1 MSSKPMIIQ
10 GDGTIL
16 LEVESEFYPECRDWL
31 SRFAELV
38 KSPEHIHTYKI
49 TPIAIW
55 NAAASG
61 LKSNKVLQVLEKF
74 SKYPLPQ
81 NIVMDIRDWFSRYG
95 KIKLGKIT
103 DKKRNDIQS
112 SSNNINNNDSQS
124 LVTFYK
130 NSYSNM
136 NLLVLSSFDDILIT
150 EIYNNKS
157 INKYVLYKLNS
168 YNLLI
173 DIEFRGR
180 IKNALI
186 KIGYPVEDL
195 VGYVTGDPLPIEI
208 RDKIASTGEK
218 FSLRRYQ
225 QDASETF
232 YVSGSERGGSG
243 VIVLPCGAGK
253 TIVGI
258 DIISKICQET
268 LIIGSST
275 VGVRQWIRE
284 LVEKS
289 SIDRKMIGEYTGD
302 LKEIKPITVTT
313 YQCLTHSTT
322 NSSSIKNKDTKREK
336 VNSVEKIDDRNTDS
350 SEIEHDESDNMG
362 NATPS
367 SKYEDNHDE
376 NEIHEQKIYP
386 HLEIFKAKNWGLIIY
401 DEVHLLPA
409 PVFRITADIQAKRR
423 LGLTAT
429 LVREDNMEDD
439 VFSLIGPKKFD
450 SPWKELERQ
459 GWIAEAACYEIR
471 IGMDYD
477 HRMKYATSPLRMKYR
492 IAAENPKKI
501 DVVKRLV
508 SEHEGGDDSMLIIGD
523 YVDQLT
529 QISILMNAPIIT
541 GKTPNSKRE
550 KLYSTFRDGEIKL
563 LVVSKVAN
571 YAIDLPDANVA
582 IQISGT
588 FGSRQ
593 EEAQRLGR
601 ILRPKN
607 TKKQAYFYTIV
618 SKDTIDQ
625 EYASKRQLF
634 LTERGYKYTI
644 IENNL

>member
-1 MSSKPMIIQ
+1 MTGAMSSKPMIIQ

-16 LEVESEFYPECRDWL
+16 LEVENDSYSECRDWL

-61 LKSNKVLQVLEKF
+61 LKSQKVLDVLVTF
-74 SKYPLPQ
+74 SKYPIPQ
-81 NIVMDIRDWFSRYG
+81 NIVTDIRDWFSRYG
-95 KIKLGKIT
+95 KIKLEKIT
-103 DKKRNDIQS
+103 DEKRNDVQS
-112 SSNNINNNDSQS
+112 VNIENTSSKINSH
-124 LVTFYK
+124 
-130 NSYSNM
+130 YSNV

-150 EIYNNKS
+150 EIYNNNS
-157 INKYVLYKLNS
+157 INKYVLNKLNS
-168 YNLLI
+168 NNLLI
-173 DIEFRGR
+173 DAEYRGR

-195 VGYVTGDPLPIEI
+195 VGYVTGDPLPIKL

-218 FSLRRYQ
+218 FCLRRYQ
-225 QDASETF
+225 YEASEAF

-243 VIVLPCGAGK
+243 VVVMPCGAGK

-289 SIDRKMIGEYTGD
+289 FIDRKMIGEYTGD
-302 LKEIKPITVTT
+302 LKEVRPITVTT
-313 YQCLTHSTT
+313 YQCLTYHSTKT
-322 NSSSIKNKDTKREK
+322 QDKKREK
-336 VNSVEKIDDRNTDS
+336 ETLHEIEEKNNIDSR
-350 SEIEHDESDNMG
+350 SEIVNYTSDIIDN
-362 NATPS
+362 NATNNRYGNNDY
-367 SKYEDNHDE
+367 K
-376 NEIHEQKIYP
+376 IHEQRIYP

-409 PVFRITADIQAKRR
+409 PVFRMTADIQAKRR

-429 LVREDNMEDD
+429 LVREDSMEDD

-459 GWIAEAACYEIR
+459 GWIAEASCYEIR
-471 IGMDYD
+471 VGMDYD
-477 HRMKYATSPLRMKYR
+477 YRMKYATSPLRIKYR
-492 IAAENPKKI
+492 VAAENSRKI
-501 DVVKRLV
+501 NVVKHLV
-508 SEHEGGDDSMLIIGD
+508 SEHEGVDSILVIGD
-523 YVDQLT
+523 YIDQLT
-529 QISILMNAPIIT
+529 QISSLINAPIIT
-541 GKTPNSKRE
+541 GKTPNSDRE
-550 KLYSTFRDGEIKL
+550 RLYSLFRNGEIKL

-582 IQISGT
+582 IQVSGT

-601 ILRPKN
+601 ILRPKKPN
-607 TKKQAYFYTIV
+607 KQAYFYTIV
-618 SKDTIDQ
+618 SKDTVDQ

-644 IENNL
+644 IDSNT

>member
-1 MSSKPMIIQ
+1 MTGAMSSKPMIIQ

-16 LEVESEFYPECRDWL
+16 LEVENDSYSECRDWL

-61 LKSNKVLQVLEKF
+61 LKSQKVLDVLVTF
-74 SKYPLPQ
+74 SKYPIPQ
-81 NIVMDIRDWFSRYG
+81 NIVTDIRDWFSRYG
-95 KIKLGKIT
+95 KIKLEKIT
-103 DKKRNDIQS
+103 DEKRNDVQS
-112 SSNNINNNDSQS
+112 VNIENTSSKINSH
-124 LVTFYK
+124 
-130 NSYSNM
+130 YSNV

-150 EIYNNKS
+150 EIYNNNG
-157 INKYVLYKLNS
+157 INKYVLNKLNS
-168 YNLLI
+168 NNLLI
-173 DIEFRGR
+173 DAEYRGR

-195 VGYVTGDPLPIEI
+195 VGYVTGDPLPIKL

-218 FSLRRYQ
+218 FCLRRYQ
-225 QDASETF
+225 YEASEAF

-243 VIVLPCGAGK
+243 VVVMPCGAGK

-289 SIDRKMIGEYTGD
+289 FIDRKMIGEYTGD
-302 LKEIKPITVTT
+302 LKEVRPITVTT
-313 YQCLTHSTT
+313 YQCLTYHSTKT
-322 NSSSIKNKDTKREK
+322 QDKKREK
-336 VNSVEKIDDRNTDS
+336 ETLHEIEEKNNIDSR
-350 SEIEHDESDNMG
+350 SEIVNYTSDIIDN
-362 NATPS
+362 NATNNRYGNNDY
-367 SKYEDNHDE
+367 K
-376 NEIHEQKIYP
+376 IHEQKIYP

-429 LVREDNMEDD
+429 LVREDSMEDD

-459 GWIAEAACYEIR
+459 GWIAEASCYEIR
-471 IGMDYD
+471 VGMDYD
-477 HRMKYATSPLRMKYR
+477 YRMKYATSPLRIKYR
-492 IAAENPKKI
+492 VAAENSRKI
-501 DVVKRLV
+501 NVVKHLV
-508 SEHEGGDDSMLIIGD
+508 SEHEGVDSILVIGD
-523 YVDQLT
+523 YIDQLT
-529 QISILMNAPIIT
+529 QISSLINAPIIT
-541 GKTPNSKRE
+541 GKTPNSDRE
-550 KLYSTFRDGEIKL
+550 RLYSLFRNGEIKL

-582 IQISGT
+582 IQVSGT

-601 ILRPKN
+601 ILRPKKPN
-607 TKKQAYFYTIV
+607 KQAYFYTIV
-618 SKDTIDQ
+618 SKDTVDQ

-644 IENNL
+644 IDSNT

>member
-1 MSSKPMIIQ
+1 MTGAMSSKPMIIQ

-16 LEVESEFYPECRDWL
+16 LEVENDSYSECRDWL

-61 LKSNKVLQVLEKF
+61 LKSQKVLDVLVTF
-74 SKYPLPQ
+74 SKYPIPQ
-81 NIVMDIRDWFSRYG
+81 NIVTDIRDWFSRYG
-95 KIKLGKIT
+95 KIKLEKIT
-103 DKKRNDIQS
+103 DEKRNDVQS
-112 SSNNINNNDSQS
+112 VNIENTSSKINSH
-124 LVTFYK
+124 
-130 NSYSNM
+130 YSNV

-150 EIYNNKS
+150 EIYNNNS
-157 INKYVLYKLNS
+157 INKYVLNKLNS
-168 YNLLI
+168 NNLLI
-173 DIEFRGR
+173 DAEYRGR

-195 VGYVTGDPLPIEI
+195 VGYVTGDPLPIKL

-218 FSLRRYQ
+218 FCLRRYQ
-225 QDASETF
+225 YEASEAF

-243 VIVLPCGAGK
+243 VVVMPCGAGK

-289 SIDRKMIGEYTGD
+289 FIDRKMIGEYTGD
-302 LKEIKPITVTT
+302 LKEVRPITVTT
-313 YQCLTHSTT
+313 YQCLTYHSTKT
-322 NSSSIKNKDTKREK
+322 QDKKREK
-336 VNSVEKIDDRNTDS
+336 ETLHEIEEKNNIDSR
-350 SEIEHDESDNMG
+350 SEIVNYTSDIIDN
-362 NATPS
+362 NATNNRYGNNDY
-367 SKYEDNHDE
+367 K
-376 NEIHEQKIYP
+376 IHEQKIYP

-429 LVREDNMEDD
+429 LVREDSMEDD

-459 GWIAEAACYEIR
+459 GWIAEASCYEIR
-471 IGMDYD
+471 VGMDYD
-477 HRMKYATSPLRMKYR
+477 YRMKYATSPLRIKYR
-492 IAAENPKKI
+492 VAAENSRKI
-501 DVVKRLV
+501 NVVKHLV
-508 SEHEGGDDSMLIIGD
+508 SEHEGVDSILVIGD
-523 YVDQLT
+523 YIDQLT
-529 QISILMNAPIIT
+529 QISSLINAPIIT
-541 GKTPNSKRE
+541 GKTPNSDRE
-550 KLYSTFRDGEIKL
+550 RLYSLFRNGEIKL

-582 IQISGT
+582 IQVSGT

-601 ILRPKN
+601 ILRPKKPN
-607 TKKQAYFYTIV
+607 KQAYFYTIV
-618 SKDTIDQ
+618 SKDTVDQ

-644 IENNL
+644 IDSNT

>member
-1 MSSKPMIIQ
+1 MPSKPMIIQ

-16 LEVESEFYPECRDWL
+16 LEVESDSYSECRDWL

-38 KSPEHIHTYKI
+38 KSPEHVHTYKI

-61 LKSNKVLQVLEKF
+61 LKSQKVLEVLVKF
-74 SKYPLPQ
+74 SKYQLPQ
-81 NIVMDIRDWFSRYG
+81 NIVVDIHDWFSRYG
-95 KIKLGKIT
+95 KLKLKKIT
-103 DKKRNDIQS
+103 DERRNDVQSIDIQIPS
-112 SSNNINNNDSQS
+112 YLI
-124 LVTFYK
+124 
-130 NSYSNM
+130 NSYYSNV
-136 NLLVLSSFDDILIT
+136 NLLVLSSVDEILIT

-157 INKYVLYKLNS
+157 INKYVLHTLDSK
-168 YNLLI
+168 NLLI
-173 DIEFRGR
+173 DAEYRGR

-195 VGYVTGDPLPIEI
+195 VGYVPGDPLPIKL
-208 RDKIASTGEK
+208 RDKINSTGEK
-218 FSLRRYQ
+218 FGLRHYQ
-225 QDASETF
+225 YDASEAF
-232 YVSGSERGGSG
+232 YASGSERGGSG
-243 VIVLPCGAGK
+243 VVVMPCGAGK

-289 SIDRKMIGEYTGD
+289 FIDRKMIGEYTGD
-302 LKEIKPITVTT
+302 LKELRPITVTT
-313 YQCLTHSTT
+313 YQCLTY
-322 NSSSIKNKDTKREK
+322 
-336 VNSVEKIDDRNTDS
+336 RNTKARDKK
-350 SEIEHDESDNMG
+350 EAQENFNTVRKKNDMKY
-362 NATPS
+362 S
-367 SKYEDNHDE
+367 SKIANDNLDIVENNITNNKYCNNDYEH
-376 NEIHEQKIYP
+376 HEQKIYP

-450 SPWKELERQ
+450 SPWKELEKQ
-459 GWIAEAACYEIR
+459 GWIAEASCYEIR
-471 IGMDYD
+471 IDMDYD
-477 HRMKYATSPLRMKYR
+477 YRMKYATSPLRAKYR
-492 IAAENPKKI
+492 TAAENPRKI
-501 DVVKRLV
+501 DVVKQLV
-508 SEHEGGDDSMLIIGD
+508 SEHAGEDSIIVIGD
-523 YVDQLT
+523 YIDQLT
-529 QISILMNAPIIT
+529 QISLLMNAPIIT
-541 GKTPNSKRE
+541 GKTPNSDRE
-550 KLYSTFRDGEIKL
+550 RLYSSFRNGEIKL
-563 LVVSKVAN
+563 LIVSKVAN

-601 ILRPKN
+601 ILRPKKPN
-607 TKKQAYFYTIV
+607 KQAYFYTIV
-618 SKDTIDQ
+618 SKDTVDQ

-644 IENNL
+644 IDSNT

>member
-16 LEVESEFYPECRDWL
+16 LEVENDSYSECRDWL

-61 LKSNKVLQVLEKF
+61 LKSQKVLDVLVTF
-74 SKYPLPQ
+74 SKYPIPQ
-81 NIVMDIRDWFSRYG
+81 NIVTDIRDWFSRYG
-95 KIKLGKIT
+95 KIKLEKIT
-103 DKKRNDIQS
+103 DEKRNDVQS
-112 SSNNINNNDSQS
+112 VNIENTSSKINSH
-124 LVTFYK
+124 
-130 NSYSNM
+130 YSNV

-150 EIYNNKS
+150 EIYNNNG
-157 INKYVLYKLNS
+157 INKYVLNKLNS
-168 YNLLI
+168 NNLLI
-173 DIEFRGR
+173 DAEYRGR

-195 VGYVTGDPLPIEI
+195 VGYVTGDPLPIKL

-218 FSLRRYQ
+218 FCLRRYQ
-225 QDASETF
+225 YEASEAF

-243 VIVLPCGAGK
+243 VVVMPCGAGK

-289 SIDRKMIGEYTGD
+289 FIDRKMIGEYTGD
-302 LKEIKPITVTT
+302 LKEVRPITVTT
-313 YQCLTHSTT
+313 YQCLTYHSTKT
-322 NSSSIKNKDTKREK
+322 QDKKREK
-336 VNSVEKIDDRNTDS
+336 ETLHEIEEKNNIDSR
-350 SEIEHDESDNMG
+350 SEIVNYTSDIIDN
-362 NATPS
+362 NATNNRYGNNDY
-367 SKYEDNHDE
+367 K
-376 NEIHEQKIYP
+376 IHEQKIYP

-429 LVREDNMEDD
+429 LVREDSMEDD

-459 GWIAEAACYEIR
+459 GWIAEASCYEIR
-471 IGMDYD
+471 VGMDYD
-477 HRMKYATSPLRMKYR
+477 YRMKYATSPLRIKYR
-492 IAAENPKKI
+492 VAAENSRKI
-501 DVVKRLV
+501 NVVKHLV
-508 SEHEGGDDSMLIIGD
+508 SEHEGVDSILVIGD
-523 YVDQLT
+523 YIDQLT
-529 QISILMNAPIIT
+529 QISSLINAPIIT
-541 GKTPNSKRE
+541 GKTPNSDRE
-550 KLYSTFRDGEIKL
+550 RLYSLFRNGEIKL

-582 IQISGT
+582 IQVSGT

-601 ILRPKN
+601 ILRPKKPN
-607 TKKQAYFYTIV
+607 KQAYFYTIV
-618 SKDTIDQ
+618 SKDTVDQ

-644 IENNL
+644 IDSNT

>member
-16 LEVESEFYPECRDWL
+16 LEVENDSYSECRDWL

-61 LKSNKVLQVLEKF
+61 LKSQKVLDVLVTF
-74 SKYPLPQ
+74 SKYPIPQ
-81 NIVMDIRDWFSRYG
+81 NIVTDIRDWFSRYG
-95 KIKLGKIT
+95 KIKLEKIT
-103 DKKRNDIQS
+103 DEKRNDVQS
-112 SSNNINNNDSQS
+112 VNIENTSSKINSH
-124 LVTFYK
+124 
-130 NSYSNM
+130 YSNV

-150 EIYNNKS
+150 EIYNNNS
-157 INKYVLYKLNS
+157 INKYVLNKLNS
-168 YNLLI
+168 NNLLI
-173 DIEFRGR
+173 DAEYRGR

-195 VGYVTGDPLPIEI
+195 VGYVTGDPLPIKL

-218 FSLRRYQ
+218 FCLRRYQ
-225 QDASETF
+225 YEASEAF

-243 VIVLPCGAGK
+243 VVVMPCGAGK

-289 SIDRKMIGEYTGD
+289 FIDRKMIGEYTGD
-302 LKEIKPITVTT
+302 LKEVRPITVTT
-313 YQCLTHSTT
+313 YQCLTYHSTKT
-322 NSSSIKNKDTKREK
+322 QDKKREK
-336 VNSVEKIDDRNTDS
+336 ETLHEIEEKNNIDSR
-350 SEIEHDESDNMG
+350 SEIVNYTSDIIDN
-362 NATPS
+362 NATNNRYGNNDY
-367 SKYEDNHDE
+367 K
-376 NEIHEQKIYP
+376 IHEQRIYP

-429 LVREDNMEDD
+429 LVREDSMEDD

-459 GWIAEAACYEIR
+459 GWIAEASCYEIR
-471 IGMDYD
+471 VGMDYD
-477 HRMKYATSPLRMKYR
+477 YRMKYATSPLRIKYR
-492 IAAENPKKI
+492 VAAENSRKI
-501 DVVKRLV
+501 NVVKHLV
-508 SEHEGGDDSMLIIGD
+508 SEREGVDNILVIGD
-523 YVDQLT
+523 YIDQLK
-529 QISILMNAPIIT
+529 QISSLINAPIIT
-541 GKTPNSKRE
+541 GKTPNSDRE
-550 KLYSTFRDGEIKL
+550 RLYSLFRNGEIKL

-582 IQISGT
+582 IQVSGT

-601 ILRPKN
+601 ILRPKKPN
-607 TKKQAYFYTIV
+607 KQAYFYTIV
-618 SKDTIDQ
+618 SKDTVDQ

-644 IENNL
+644 IDSNT

>member
-16 LEVESEFYPECRDWL
+16 LEVESDSYSECRDWL

-49 TPIAIW
+49 TPLATW

-61 LKSNKVLQVLEKF
+61 LKSQKILEVLVTF
-74 SKYPLPQ
+74 SKYQIPQ
-81 NIVMDIRDWFSRYG
+81 NIVTDIQDWFSRYG
-95 KIKLGKIT
+95 KLKLEKIT
-103 DKKRNDIQS
+103 DEKRDNIQS
-112 SSNNINNNDSQS
+112 INI
-124 LVTFYK
+124 K
-130 NSYSNM
+130 NSSYLINSHYSNV
-136 NLLVLSSFDDILIT
+136 NLLILSSLDDVLIT
-150 EIYNNKS
+150 EIYNTKS
-157 INKYVLYKLNS
+157 INKYVLYKINS
-168 YNLLI
+168 KNLLI
-173 DIEFRGR
+173 DARYRGM

-195 VGYVTGDPLPIEI
+195 VGYVPGDPLPIKI
-208 RDKIASTGEK
+208 RDKIASTNEK
-218 FSLRRYQ
+218 FCLRRYQ
-225 QDASETF
+225 DDASEAF

-243 VIVLPCGAGK
+243 VVVMPCGAGK

-289 SIDRKMIGEYTGD
+289 FIDRKMIGEYTGD
-302 LKEIKPITVTT
+302 LKELRPITVTT
-313 YQCLTHSTT
+313 YQCLTYSSTKT
-322 NSSSIKNKDTKREK
+322 TDKKRDKGTSPIVERNNDRDNSSKIVNDKLDIIENDNDSNKYCDK
-336 VNSVEKIDDRNTDS
+336 DY
-350 SEIEHDESDNMG
+350 ES
-362 NATPS
+362 
-367 SKYEDNHDE
+367 
-376 NEIHEQKIYP
+376 HEQKIYP

-477 HRMKYATSPLRMKYR
+477 HRMKYATSPLRVKYR
-492 IAAENPKKI
+492 TAAENPRKI
-501 DVVKRLV
+501 QVVKQLIL
-508 SEHEGGDDSMLIIGD
+508 EHEEDSILVIGD
-523 YVDQLT
+523 YIDQLT
-529 QISILMNAPIIT
+529 QISTFMNAPIIT
-541 GKTPNSKRE
+541 GKTHNSERE
-550 KLYSTFRDGEIKL
+550 RLYSLFRSGEIKL

-582 IQISGT
+582 IQVSGT

-601 ILRPKN
+601 ILRPKKSN
-607 TKKQAYFYTIV
+607 KHAYFYTLV
-618 SKDTIDQ
+618 SKDTVDQ

-644 IENNL
+644 IDSNK

>member
-16 LEVESEFYPECRDWL
+16 LEVENDSYSECRDWL

-61 LKSNKVLQVLEKF
+61 LKSQKVLDVLVTF
-74 SKYPLPQ
+74 SKYPIPQ
-81 NIVMDIRDWFSRYG
+81 NIVTDIRDWFSRYG
-95 KIKLGKIT
+95 KIKLEKIT
-103 DKKRNDIQS
+103 DAKRNDVQS
-112 SSNNINNNDSQS
+112 VNIENTSSKINSH
-124 LVTFYK
+124 
-130 NSYSNM
+130 YSNV

-150 EIYNNKS
+150 EIYNNNS
-157 INKYVLYKLNS
+157 INKYVLNKLNS
-168 YNLLI
+168 NNLLI
-173 DIEFRGR
+173 DAEYRGR

-186 KIGYPVEDL
+186 KIGYPVEDI
-195 VGYVTGDPLPIEI
+195 VGYVTGDPLPIKL

-218 FSLRRYQ
+218 FCLRRYQ
-225 QDASETF
+225 YEASEAF

-243 VIVLPCGAGK
+243 VVVMPCGAGK

-289 SIDRKMIGEYTGD
+289 FIDRKMIGEYTGD
-302 LKEIKPITVTT
+302 LKEVRPITVTT
-313 YQCLTHSTT
+313 YQCLTYHSTKT
-322 NSSSIKNKDTKREK
+322 QDKKREK
-336 VNSVEKIDDRNTDS
+336 ETLHEIEEKNNIDSR
-350 SEIEHDESDNMG
+350 SEIVNYTSDIIDN
-362 NATPS
+362 NATNNRYGNNDY
-367 SKYEDNHDE
+367 K
-376 NEIHEQKIYP
+376 IHEQRIYP

-429 LVREDNMEDD
+429 LVREDSMEDD

-459 GWIAEAACYEIR
+459 GWIAEASCYEIR
-471 IGMDYD
+471 VGMDYD
-477 HRMKYATSPLRMKYR
+477 YRMKYATSPLRIKYR
-492 IAAENPKKI
+492 VAAENSRKI
-501 DVVKRLV
+501 NVVKHLV
-508 SEHEGGDDSMLIIGD
+508 SEHEGVDSILVIGD
-523 YVDQLT
+523 YIDQLT
-529 QISILMNAPIIT
+529 QISSLINAPIIT
-541 GKTPNSKRE
+541 GKTPNSDRE
-550 KLYSTFRDGEIKL
+550 RLYSLFRNGEIKL

-582 IQISGT
+582 IQVSGT

-601 ILRPKN
+601 ILRPKKPN
-607 TKKQAYFYTIV
+607 KQAYFYTIV
-618 SKDTIDQ
+618 SKDTVDQ

-644 IENNL
+644 IDSNT

>member
-1 MSSKPMIIQ
+1 MTGAMSSKPMIIQ

-16 LEVESEFYPECRDWL
+16 LEVENDSYSECRDWL

-61 LKSNKVLQVLEKF
+61 LKSQKVLDVLVTF
-74 SKYPLPQ
+74 SKYPIPQ
-81 NIVMDIRDWFSRYG
+81 NIVTDIRDWFSRYG
-95 KIKLGKIT
+95 KIKLEKIT
-103 DKKRNDIQS
+103 DEKRNDVQS
-112 SSNNINNNDSQS
+112 VNIENTSSKINSH
-124 LVTFYK
+124 
-130 NSYSNM
+130 YSNV

-150 EIYNNKS
+150 EIYNNNS
-157 INKYVLYKLNS
+157 INKYVLNKLNS
-168 YNLLI
+168 NNLLI
-173 DIEFRGR
+173 DAEYRGR

-186 KIGYPVEDL
+186 KIGYPVEDI
-195 VGYVTGDPLPIEI
+195 VGYVTGDPLPIKL

-218 FSLRRYQ
+218 FCLRRYQ
-225 QDASETF
+225 YEASEAF

-243 VIVLPCGAGK
+243 VVVMPCGAGK

-289 SIDRKMIGEYTGD
+289 FIDRKMIGEYTGD
-302 LKEIKPITVTT
+302 LKEVRPITVTT
-313 YQCLTHSTT
+313 YQCLTYHSTKT
-322 NSSSIKNKDTKREK
+322 QDKKREK
-336 VNSVEKIDDRNTDS
+336 ETLHEIEEKNNIDSR
-350 SEIEHDESDNMG
+350 SEIVNYTSDIIDN
-362 NATPS
+362 NATNNRYGNNDY
-367 SKYEDNHDE
+367 K
-376 NEIHEQKIYP
+376 IHEQRIYP

-429 LVREDNMEDD
+429 LVREDSMEDD

-459 GWIAEAACYEIR
+459 GWIAEASCYEIR
-471 IGMDYD
+471 VGMDYD
-477 HRMKYATSPLRMKYR
+477 YRMKYATSPLRIKYR
-492 IAAENPKKI
+492 VAAENSRKI
-501 DVVKRLV
+501 NVVKHLV
-508 SEHEGGDDSMLIIGD
+508 SEHEGVDSILVIGD
-523 YVDQLT
+523 YIDQLT
-529 QISILMNAPIIT
+529 QISSLINAPIIT
-541 GKTPNSKRE
+541 GKTPNSDRE
-550 KLYSTFRDGEIKL
+550 RLYSLFRNGEIKL

-582 IQISGT
+582 IQVSGT

-601 ILRPKN
+601 ILRPKKPN
-607 TKKQAYFYTIV
+607 KQAYFYTIV
-618 SKDTIDQ
+618 SKDTVDQ

-644 IENNL
+644 IDSNT

>member
-1 MSSKPMIIQ
+1 MPSKPMIIQ

-16 LEVESEFYPECRDWL
+16 LEVDSNSYSECRDWL

-61 LKSNKVLQVLEKF
+61 LKSQKVVEVLVNF
-74 SKYPLPQ
+74 SKYQIPQ
-81 NIVMDIRDWFSRYG
+81 NIVADIHDWFSRYG
-95 KIKLGKIT
+95 KLKLEKIDDEKRKGDQLIDIKIPTYL
-103 DKKRNDIQS
+103 
-112 SSNNINNNDSQS
+112 INSH
-124 LVTFYK
+124 
-130 NSYSNM
+130 YSNV
-136 NLLVLSSFDDILIT
+136 NLLLLSSFDELLIT

-157 INKYVLYKLNS
+157 IKKYVLYNLDSK
-168 YNLLI
+168 NLLI
-173 DIEFRGR
+173 DAIYRGQ

-195 VGYVTGDPLPIEI
+195 VGYVPGDPLPIKL
-208 RDKIASTGEK
+208 RDKTASTGEK
-218 FSLRRYQ
+218 FFLRHYQ
-225 QDASETF
+225 YDASEAF
-232 YVSGSERGGSG
+232 YVSGSESGGSG
-243 VIVLPCGAGK
+243 VVVMPCGAGK

-289 SIDRKMIGEYTGD
+289 FIDRKMIGEYTGD
-302 LKEIKPITVTT
+302 LKELRPITVTT
-313 YQCLTHSTT
+313 YQCLTYRNTKTRYKKEEQENLHVSRKKNEIDSSRESTKDK
-322 NSSSIKNKDTKREK
+322 SDIIKN
-336 VNSVEKIDDRNTDS
+336 NTT
-350 SEIEHDESDNMG
+350 DN
-362 NATPS
+362 
-367 SKYEDNHDE
+367 KYCNNDGG
-376 NEIHEQKIYP
+376 IYEQKIYP

-429 LVREDNMEDD
+429 LVREDGMEDD

-450 SPWKELERQ
+450 SPWKELEKQ
-459 GWIAEAACYEIR
+459 GWIAEASCYEIR

-477 HRMKYATSPLRMKYR
+477 YRMKYATSSLRIKYR
-492 IAAENPKKI
+492 IAAENPRKI
-501 DVVKRLV
+501 DVVKQLV
-508 SEHEGGDDSMLIIGD
+508 LEHKGEDSIIVIGD
-523 YVDQLT
+523 YIDQLN
-529 QISILMNAPIIT
+529 QISLLMDAPIIT
-541 GKTPNSKRE
+541 GKTLNSDRE
-550 KLYSTFRDGEIKL
+550 KLYSLFRNGEIKL
-563 LVVSKVAN
+563 LIVSKVAN
-571 YAIDLPDANVA
+571 YAIDLPDASVA
-582 IQISGT
+582 IQVSGT

-601 ILRPKN
+601 IMRPKKPN
-607 TKKQAYFYTIV
+607 KQAYFYTIV
-618 SKDTIDQ
+618 SKDTVDQ

-644 IENNL
+644 IDNNT

>member
-1 MSSKPMIIQ
+1 MITAMPSKPMIVQ

-16 LEVESEFYPECRDWL
+16 LEVESDSYSECRDWL

-61 LKSNKVLQVLEKF
+61 LKSQKVLEVLVTF

-81 NIVMDIRDWFSRYG
+81 NIITDIHDWFSRYG
-95 KIKLGKIT
+95 KIKLEKIP
-103 DKKRNDIQS
+103 DEKRNDVQS
-112 SSNNINNNDSQS
+112 INIKNTSSLINSHYTN
-124 LVTFYK
+124 V
-130 NSYSNM
+130 

-157 INKYVLYKLNS
+157 INKYVLYKFDS
-168 YNLLI
+168 TNLLI
-173 DIEFRGR
+173 DAEYRGR

-195 VGYVTGDPLPIEI
+195 VGYVTGDPLPIKL

-218 FSLRRYQ
+218 FCLRRYQ
-225 QDASETF
+225 YEASEAF

-243 VIVLPCGAGK
+243 VVVMPCGAGK

-289 SIDRKMIGEYTGD
+289 FIDRKMIGEYTGD
-302 LKEIKPITVTT
+302 LKELRPITVTT
-313 YQCLTHSTT
+313 YQCLTYRSTKT
-322 NSSSIKNKDTKREK
+322 QDKKRETRSFHEIGEK
-336 VNSVEKIDDRNTDS
+336 NDMDGSSGIVNDKLDIIDNDVTN
-350 SEIEHDESDNMG
+350 NKYG
-362 NATPS
+362 NND
-367 SKYEDNHDE
+367 Y
-376 NEIHEQKIYP
+376 EIHEQKIYP

-429 LVREDNMEDD
+429 LVREDSMEDD

-450 SPWKELERQ
+450 SPWKELEKQ
-459 GWIAEAACYEIR
+459 GWIAEASCYEIR

-477 HRMKYATSPLRMKYR
+477 YRMKYATSPLRVKYR
-492 IAAENPKKI
+492 IAAENPRKI
-501 DVVKRLV
+501 DVVKRLI
-508 SEHEGGDDSMLIIGD
+508 SEHKEQDSILVIGD
-523 YVDQLT
+523 YIDQLT
-529 QISILMNAPIIT
+529 QISSLMNAPIIT
-541 GKTPNSKRE
+541 GKTPNSERE
-550 KLYSTFRDGEIKL
+550 RIYSLFRNGEINL

-601 ILRPKN
+601 ILRPKKPN
-607 TKKQAYFYTIV
+607 KQAYFYTIV
-618 SKDTIDQ
+618 SKDTVDQ
-625 EYASKRQLF
+625 DYASKRQLF

-644 IENNL
+644 IDKNT

>member
-1 MSSKPMIIQ
+1 MIIQ

-16 LEVESEFYPECRDWL
+16 LEVESESYPECRDWL

-81 NIVMDIRDWFSRYG
+81 NIIIDIRDWFSRYG
-95 KIKLGKIT
+95 KIKLEKVT
-103 DKKRNDIQS
+103 DKKRNEVQS
-112 SSNNINNNDSQS
+112 SSKNINNNDSQS
-124 LVTFYK
+124 LITFNSK
-130 NSYSNM
+130 SYSNI
-136 NLLVLSSFDDILIT
+136 NLLVLSSSDDILIT
-150 EIYNNKS
+150 EICNNKS
-157 INKYVLYKLNS
+157 INIYVLYKLDSN
-168 YNLLI
+168 NLLT
-173 DIEFRGR
+173 DADFRGR

-208 RDKIASTGEK
+208 RDKITSSGEK
-218 FSLRRYQ
+218 FHLRRYQ
-225 QDASETF
+225 QDASEAF

-268 LIIGSST
+268 LVIGSST

-289 SIDRKMIGEYTGD
+289 SIDKNMIGEYTGD

-313 YQCLTHSTT
+313 YQCLTYSTT
-322 NSSSIKNKDTKREK
+322 NSNSIKSKDRKKGEK
-336 VNSVEKIDDRNTDS
+336 AYLVQKSKDSKNTDS
-350 SEIEHDESDNMG
+350 RILENDELNNIVG
-362 NATPS
+362 NDIANHG
-367 SKYEDNHDE
+367 YENNDDDDDE
-376 NEIHEQKIYP
+376 LHEQKIYP
-386 HLEIFKAKNWGLIIY
+386 HLEIFRAKNWGLIIY

-477 HRMKYATSPLRMKYR
+477 YRMKYATSPLRMKYR
-492 IAAENPKKI
+492 IAADNPRKI

-508 SEHEGGDDSMLIIGD
+508 SEHEGENDSILIIGD

-529 QISILMNAPIIT
+529 QISSLMNAPIIT

-550 KLYSTFRDGEIKL
+550 KLYSLFRNGEIKL

-644 IENNL
+644 IDNNQ

>member
-1 MSSKPMIIQ
+1 MTGAMSSKPMIIQ

-16 LEVESEFYPECRDWL
+16 LEVENDSYSECRDWL

-61 LKSNKVLQVLEKF
+61 LKSQKVLDVLVTF
-74 SKYPLPQ
+74 SKYPIPQ
-81 NIVMDIRDWFSRYG
+81 NIVTDIRDWFSRYG
-95 KIKLGKIT
+95 KIKLEKIT
-103 DKKRNDIQS
+103 DEKRNDVQS
-112 SSNNINNNDSQS
+112 VNIENTSSKINSH
-124 LVTFYK
+124 
-130 NSYSNM
+130 YSNV

-150 EIYNNKS
+150 EIYNNNG
-157 INKYVLYKLNS
+157 INKYVLNKLNS
-168 YNLLI
+168 NNLLI
-173 DIEFRGR
+173 DAEYRGR

-195 VGYVTGDPLPIEI
+195 VGYVTGDPLPIKL

-218 FSLRRYQ
+218 FCLRRYQ
-225 QDASETF
+225 YEASEAF

-243 VIVLPCGAGK
+243 VVVMPCGAGK

-289 SIDRKMIGEYTGD
+289 FIDRKMIGEYTGD
-302 LKEIKPITVTT
+302 LKEVRPITVTT
-313 YQCLTHSTT
+313 YQCLTYHSTKT
-322 NSSSIKNKDTKREK
+322 QDKKREK
-336 VNSVEKIDDRNTDS
+336 ETLHEIEEKNNIDSR
-350 SEIEHDESDNMG
+350 SEIVNYTSDIIDN
-362 NATPS
+362 NATNNRYGNNDY
-367 SKYEDNHDE
+367 K
-376 NEIHEQKIYP
+376 IHEQRIYP

-429 LVREDNMEDD
+429 LIREDSMEDD

-459 GWIAEAACYEIR
+459 GWIAEASCYEIR
-471 IGMDYD
+471 VGMDYD
-477 HRMKYATSPLRMKYR
+477 YRMKYATSPLRIKYR
-492 IAAENPKKI
+492 VAAENSRKI
-501 DVVKRLV
+501 NVVKHLV
-508 SEHEGGDDSMLIIGD
+508 SEHEGVDSILVIGD
-523 YVDQLT
+523 YIDQLT
-529 QISILMNAPIIT
+529 QISSLINAPIIT
-541 GKTPNSKRE
+541 GKTPNSDRE
-550 KLYSTFRDGEIKL
+550 RLYSLFRNGEIKL

-582 IQISGT
+582 IQVSGT

-601 ILRPKN
+601 ILSPKKPN
-607 TKKQAYFYTIV
+607 KQAYFYTIV
-618 SKDTIDQ
+618 SKDTVDQ

-644 IENNL
+644 IDSNT

>member
-1 MSSKPMIIQ
+1 S
-10 GDGTIL
+10 
-16 LEVESEFYPECRDWL
+16 ECRDWL

-38 KSPEHIHTYKI
+38 KTPEHIHTYKI

-61 LKSNKVLQVLEKF
+61 LKSQKVLEVLLKY
-74 SKYPLPQ
+74 SKYPIPQ
-81 NIVMDIRDWFSRYG
+81 NIVSDIQDWFSRYG
-95 KIKLGKIT
+95 KLKLEKIE
-103 DKKRNDIQS
+103 DKKREGNQS
-112 SSNNINNNDSQS
+112 SDIKIPIHLINSH
-124 LVTFYK
+124 
-130 NSYSNM
+130 YSNV
-136 NLLVLSSFDDILIT
+136 NLLLLSSFDELLIT

-157 INKYVLYKLNS
+157 INKYVI
-168 YNLLI
+168 YNLDSKSLLI
-173 DIEFRGR
+173 NAGYRGQ

-195 VGYVTGDPLPIEI
+195 VGYIPGDPLPIKL
-208 RDKIASTGEK
+208 RDNTASTREK
-218 FSLRRYQ
+218 FHLRYYQ
-225 QDASETF
+225 NDASEAF
-232 YVSGSERGGSG
+232 YASGSERGGSG
-243 VIVLPCGAGK
+243 VVVMPCGAGK

-289 SIDRKMIGEYTGD
+289 FIDRKMIGEYTGD
-302 LKEIKPITVTT
+302 LKELKPITVTT
-313 YQCLTHSTT
+313 YQCLTYCNTKTRYKKDQENLNTFRKRSDMDYSNKILNDNLDIIENNDL
-322 NSSSIKNKDTKREK
+322 NSRYYN
-336 VNSVEKIDDRNTDS
+336 NN
-350 SEIEHDESDNMG
+350 
-362 NATPS
+362 
-367 SKYEDNHDE
+367 
-376 NEIHEQKIYP
+376 NELPEKIYP

-429 LVREDNMEDD
+429 LVREDGKEDD

-450 SPWKELERQ
+450 SPWKELEKQ
-459 GWIAEAACYEIR
+459 GWIAEASCYEIR

-477 HRMKYATSPLRMKYR
+477 YRMKYATSPQRTKYR
-492 IAAENPKKI
+492 IAAENPRKI
-501 DVVKRLV
+501 DVVKQLV
-508 SEHEGGDDSMLIIGD
+508 LEHKGKDSIIVIGD
-523 YVDQLT
+523 YIDQLN
-529 QISILMNAPIIT
+529 QISLLIIAPIIT
-541 GKTPNSKRE
+541 GKTPNSERE
-550 KLYSTFRDGEIKL
+550 RLYSLFRNGEIKL
-563 LVVSKVAN
+563 LIVSKVAN
-571 YAIDLPDANVA
+571 YAIDLPDASVA
-582 IQISGT
+582 IQVSGT

-601 ILRPKN
+601 IMRPK
-607 TKKQAYFYTIV
+607 KSDKQAYFYTIV
-618 SKDTIDQ
+618 SKDTVDQ

-644 IENNL
+644 IDKNA

>member
-1 MSSKPMIIQ
+1 MTGAMSSKPMIIQ

-16 LEVESEFYPECRDWL
+16 LEVENDSYSECRDWL

-61 LKSNKVLQVLEKF
+61 LKSQKVLDVLVTF
-74 SKYPLPQ
+74 SKYPIPQ
-81 NIVMDIRDWFSRYG
+81 NIVTDIRDWFSRYG
-95 KIKLGKIT
+95 KIKLEKIT
-103 DKKRNDIQS
+103 DEKRNDVQS
-112 SSNNINNNDSQS
+112 VNIENTSSKINSH
-124 LVTFYK
+124 
-130 NSYSNM
+130 YSNV

-150 EIYNNKS
+150 EIYNNNS
-157 INKYVLYKLNS
+157 INKYVLNKLNS
-168 YNLLI
+168 NNLLI
-173 DIEFRGR
+173 DAEYRGR

-195 VGYVTGDPLPIEI
+195 VGYVTGDPLPIKL

-218 FSLRRYQ
+218 FCLRRYQ
-225 QDASETF
+225 YEASEAF

-243 VIVLPCGAGK
+243 VVVMPCGAGK

-289 SIDRKMIGEYTGD
+289 FIDRKMIGEYTGD
-302 LKEIKPITVTT
+302 LKEVRPITVTT
-313 YQCLTHSTT
+313 YQCLTYHSTKT
-322 NSSSIKNKDTKREK
+322 QDKKREK
-336 VNSVEKIDDRNTDS
+336 ETLHEIEEKNNIDSR
-350 SEIEHDESDNMG
+350 SEIVNYTSDIIDN
-362 NATPS
+362 NATNNRYGNNDY
-367 SKYEDNHDE
+367 K
-376 NEIHEQKIYP
+376 IHEQRIYP

-429 LVREDNMEDD
+429 LVREDSMEDD

-459 GWIAEAACYEIR
+459 GWIAEASCYEIR
-471 IGMDYD
+471 VGMDYD
-477 HRMKYATSPLRMKYR
+477 YRMKYATSPLRIKYR
-492 IAAENPKKI
+492 VAAENSRKI
-501 DVVKRLV
+501 NVVKHLV
-508 SEHEGGDDSMLIIGD
+508 SEHEGVDSILVIGD
-523 YVDQLT
+523 YIDQLT
-529 QISILMNAPIIT
+529 QISSLINAPIIT
-541 GKTPNSKRE
+541 GKTPNSDRE
-550 KLYSTFRDGEIKL
+550 RLYSLFRNGEIKL

-582 IQISGT
+582 IQVSGT

-601 ILRPKN
+601 ILRPKKPN
-607 TKKQAYFYTIV
+607 KQAYFYTIV
-618 SKDTIDQ
+618 SKDTVDQ

-644 IENNL
+644 IDSNT